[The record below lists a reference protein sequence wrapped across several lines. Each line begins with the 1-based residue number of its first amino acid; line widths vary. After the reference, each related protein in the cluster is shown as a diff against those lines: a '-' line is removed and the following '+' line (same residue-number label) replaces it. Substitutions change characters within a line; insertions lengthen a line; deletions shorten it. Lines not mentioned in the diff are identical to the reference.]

1 MAYKLLP
8 LKMISKE
15 KFQKLKESCHL
26 PLITFKGVG
35 MKEDEHENL
44 ISNVCGLH
52 AAKCRLS

>member
-1 MAYKLLP
+1 
-8 LKMISKE
+8 MISKE